1 MFSVFKGVIDVSQ
14 NYPDNIYLFKVNNR
28 DTRKR
33 CGICS
38 ELTIKTYFTPF
49 ASISVVEFEQ
59 VNVSWV
65 TTIIMW
71 K

>member
-1 MFSVFKGVIDVSQ
+1 MFSIFKGVIEVSQ

-38 ELTIKTYFTPF
+38 KLTIKTCFPPF
-49 ASISVVEFEQ
+49 SSISVVEFEQ